1 MKNALIIGI
10 SGQDGAYLAR
20 LLLTRGYR
28 VFGTSRNVALSDFA
42 RLHDLGIFGDVTLL
56 TLDATSP
63 EQVRQLL
70 HDVQPHEL
78 YNLGGQTS
86 VGKSFEEP
94 VDAMQSIVVATA
106 VLLEELRRYPRPCRF
121 YSAGSSEAFGDT
133 GVAAATEATTFAPK
147 SPYGVAKAAAYWQV
161 ADYRQAY
168 DLFAVTGILFNHES
182 RLRTGEFVVPKIVAA
197 AHGIAHG
204 NGQELVLGDIDVERD
219 WGWAPEY
226 VDAIWRMLQTD
237 RPGDFVVATG
247 HVMSL
252 REVADAAFDHFGLD
266 WRKHV
271 RTAPEML
278 RPNELRHSRG
288 NPARAAT
295 ELGWRAHTFGRDLV
309 QTLAEGI
316 EAAAKL
322 KTPTSADAVRVQ

>member
-28 VFGTSRNVALSDFA
+28 VFGTSRSVELNDFA
-42 RLHDLGIFGDVTLL
+42 RLRDLGIFANVTLF
-56 TLDATSP
+56 TLDATVP

-70 HDVQPHEL
+70 RDVEPHEL

-86 VGKSFEEP
+86 VGRSFEEP

-106 VLLEELRRYPRPCRF
+106 VILEELRRWSRPCRF
-121 YSAGSSEAFGDT
+121 YSAGSSEAFGDI
-133 GVAAATEATTFAPK
+133 GAEAATEATAFAPK

-168 DLFAVTGILFNHES
+168 NLFAVTGILFNHES
-182 RLRTGEFVVPKIVAA
+182 RLRTAEFVVPKIIAA
-197 AHGIAHG
+197 AHAIAHG
-204 NGQELVLGDIDVERD
+204 ATEELVLGDISVERD

-237 RPGDFVVATG
+237 RPADYVVATG
-247 HVMSL
+247 HIMSL
-252 REVADAAFDHFGLD
+252 RDVADAAFDYFDLD

-278 RPNELRHSRG
+278 RPNELRHSLG
-288 NPARAAT
+288 NPQRAAA

-309 QTLAEGI
+309 QTLAEGV
-316 EAAAKL
+316 AAVPAK
-322 KTPTSADAVRVQ
+322 SVDAVRVR